1 MHISTPSQRLS
12 ILAAMLCAG
21 AVSAGDLKI
30 EVSLPADRQGA
41 VLAAVFDKADGF
53 PRGTPLR
60 TATAQPVQGKAV
72 LQFASLPPGDYA
84 VTAYLDENSNTKL
97 DTNLFGLPTE
107 LYGFS
112 RDARKLAGPPSFA
125 DAAFRVDDSA
135 LEQRF
140 ELK

>member
-1 MHISTPSQRLS
+1 MYIPALS
-12 ILAAMLCAG
+12 SIIPALAAILCAG

-30 EVSLPADRQGA
+30 EVSLPAERQGA

-60 TATAQPVQGKAV
+60 TATAQPVQGKAM
-72 LQFASLPPGDYA
+72 LQFTGLPPGDYA
-84 VTAYLDENSNTKL
+84 VTAFLDENSNTKL
-97 DTNLFGLPTE
+97 DTNLFGLPIE

-112 RDARKLAGPPSFA
+112 RNARNLVGPPPFA
-125 DAAFRVDDSA
+125 DAAFRVEDNAQKQS
-135 LEQRF
+135 F